1 MKKVKKKKF
10 SEFVFTNAENFW
22 VRKVTLGF
30 TKFLRINLK
39 NKFIYKLSRCELAR
53 HMHPEIL
60 KGLSLGLSIQF
71 FEYVSFE
78 YFANLLQISKKI
90 I

>member
-1 MKKVKKKKF
+1 
-10 SEFVFTNAENFW
+10 
-22 VRKVTLGF
+22 
-30 TKFLRINLK
+30 
-39 NKFIYKLSRCELAR
+39 
-53 HMHPEIL
+53 MHPEIL

-90 I
+90 IKNEKKNIFYGFEYQFEKLEKKSKLIPKSILKNYFFVRFRTIVLS